1 MREFEPKTISEQLLF
16 TTVRIDSENKDG
28 SSSSGT
34 SFIIQYE
41 KDGNHYPFLV
51 TNRHVVTGSDIG
63 HLRFNK
69 KNNSKAVLGDME
81 ELVLHDFESLWHF
94 HPDITM
100 DVAVMP
106 IGFVMGAF
114 KAKNKEV
121 FFKSVPNQMI
131 PSKTD
136 FEELDAIEEITT
148 IGYPKRL
155 RDEFNLMPIVR
166 RGITATHPDIDFDN
180 KPIFLIDAPI
190 FAGASG
196 SPVFIVNQG
205 MIRKKTGGITMGGNR
220 ILLLGI
226 VARAYS
232 YFEKREIQE
241 KEMANVQVSIDTQ
254 YMDLGVVF
262 KSHVIVETI
271 EHALQE
277 LAKK

>member
-1 MREFEPKTISEQLLF
+1 
-16 TTVRIDSENKDG
+16 
-28 SSSSGT
+28 
-34 SFIIQYE
+34 
-41 KDGNHYPFLV
+41 
-51 TNRHVVTGSDIG
+51 
-63 HLRFNK
+63 
-69 KNNSKAVLGDME
+69 ME
-81 ELVLHDFESLWHF
+81 ELILHDFESLWYS

-100 DVAVMP
+100 DVSVMP

-121 FFKSVPNQMI
+121 FYKSVPNEFI

-136 FEELDAIEEITT
+136 FEELDAIEEIIT
-148 IGYPKRL
+148 IGYPQSL
-155 RDEFNLMPIVR
+155 RDEYNLMPIVR
-166 RGITATHPDIDFDN
+166 RSTTATHPDIDFDN

-205 MIRKKTGGITMGGNR
+205 MVRKKTGGITVGGNR
-220 ILLLGI
+220 ILLLGV

-232 YFEKREIQE
+232 YFEKREIEE
-241 KEMANVQVSIDTQ
+241 KEMVNTQVSIDTQ

-271 EHALQE
+271 EHALQK